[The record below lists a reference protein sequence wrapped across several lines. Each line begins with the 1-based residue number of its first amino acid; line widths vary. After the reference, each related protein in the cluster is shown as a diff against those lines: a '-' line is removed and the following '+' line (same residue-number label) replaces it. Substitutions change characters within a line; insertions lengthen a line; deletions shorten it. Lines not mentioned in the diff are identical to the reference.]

1 MSMYINPNLDEEAPR
16 HTILLRFLGLLE
28 DFMTMLLPSPVT
40 AAAVLQVKKDFG
52 EKSEKLKIGEK
63 TSNNKKFSRVGN
75 HESRSS
81 KGNEYFHKK
90 HFK

>member
-16 HTILLRFLGLLE
+16 QTILLRFLGLLE

-63 TSNNKKFSRVGN
+63 TSNNKKFPRVGN

-81 KGNEYFHKK
+81 KGNEYFHKE
-90 HFK
+90 HF